1 MLPKDLLEVRK
12 SKGKIYPKFAD
23 ERYISLAERVIE
35 VFISGKGKKYGLVL
49 SILKSLE
56 NARNYRKVRGFA
68 RIMDR
73 FCEKACMFDSPDPAE
88 VRLFLFKR
96 GYTTTKK
103 ERQQAIE
110 YAAEHFNTTP
120 QIIEKAMF
128 ADKEEEFIITDVKYI
143 SPEMLIKLYNL
154 SLLQTTLFNSL
165 RLTFWISSGHKDV
178 FRRIKWLGLMYDLY
192 NKNGQTIV
200 EITGVASILKMT
212 RKYGV
217 SMAKLI
223 PSIIKSGEWWI
234 KADILDDNT
243 KRVYHLEVDNEYSNL
258 FPEQEEKIEYDSS
271 LEKEFAGNIKAIMD
285 VEVIREPGVIKS
297 GKYAFI
303 PDFLIKA
310 GEKEVYVEIVG
321 FWTDEYLKK
330 KLKKIHQAN
339 LPIIVIAREEYGEG
353 ESEDVI
359 MFSKK
364 IPYNKVIKR
373 IDHYLKG
380 DVDDIEFEGDIINLM
395 ELSKVHRVPVS
406 QISRKIPERYI
417 LAGSYAV
424 KQEVFERLK
433 KEVKEVNP
441 RRLSDIT
448 PILKKYG
455 VGSDILQAMGYE
467 VKWTSLSEENAN
479 IRKIM

>member
-1 MLPKDLLEVRK
+1 
-12 SKGKIYPKFAD
+12 
-23 ERYISLAERVIE
+23 
-35 VFISGKGKKYGLVL
+35 
-49 SILKSLE
+49 
-56 NARNYRKVRGFA
+56 
-68 RIMDR
+68 
-73 FCEKACMFDSPDPAE
+73 
-88 VRLFLFKR
+88 
-96 GYTTTKK
+96 
-103 ERQQAIE
+103 
-110 YAAEHFNTTP
+110 
-120 QIIEKAMF
+120 
-128 ADKEEEFIITDVKYI
+128 
-143 SPEMLIKLYNL
+143 
-154 SLLQTTLFNSL
+154 
-165 RLTFWISSGHKDV
+165 
-178 FRRIKWLGLMYDLY
+178 
-192 NKNGQTIV
+192 V